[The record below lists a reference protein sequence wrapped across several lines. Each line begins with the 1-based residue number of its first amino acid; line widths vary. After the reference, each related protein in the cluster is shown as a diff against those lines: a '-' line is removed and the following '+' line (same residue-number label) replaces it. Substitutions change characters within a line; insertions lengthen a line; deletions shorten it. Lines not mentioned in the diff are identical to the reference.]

1 MNNSGTFVNF
11 SIWNACNLRC
21 KFCYNDEWRTQ
32 KQVFIDKNKIFL
44 ELYRLR
50 NQTEKINLIGG
61 EPLFHPDIFEI
72 LEYIKELNFTNLSIV
87 TNGVKLADAD
97 FTERLLKDYDIN
109 SITISIH
116 SNNNVS
122 EDVITQRKDI
132 LNKKIQ
138 WLNNVFDIKK
148 KVDSKVHIWIA
159 LVIN

>member
-1 MNNSGTFVNF
+1 M
-11 SIWNACNLRC
+11 
-21 KFCYNDEWRTQ
+21 
-32 KQVFIDKNKIFL
+32 
-44 ELYRLR
+44 R

-138 WLNNVFDIKK
+138 
-148 KVDSKVHIWIA
+148 
-159 LVIN
+159 